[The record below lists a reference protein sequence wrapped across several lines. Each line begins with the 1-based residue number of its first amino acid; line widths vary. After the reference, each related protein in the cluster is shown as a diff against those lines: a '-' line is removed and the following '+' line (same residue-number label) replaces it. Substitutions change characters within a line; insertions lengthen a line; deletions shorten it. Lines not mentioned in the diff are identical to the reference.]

1 MLLCEE
7 FINQLDG
14 KTLKRIYSD
23 SNFYIKEIRTN
34 IEYTEAVIPYSRDIE
49 EFVET
54 TKKTEEDINLD

>member
-23 SNFYIKEIRTN
+23 INFYIKEIKTN
-34 IEYTEAVIPYSRDIE
+34 IEYTEAVVPYNKDMS
-49 EFVET
+49 EFAET
-54 TKKTEEDINLD
+54 TKKIEEDINLD